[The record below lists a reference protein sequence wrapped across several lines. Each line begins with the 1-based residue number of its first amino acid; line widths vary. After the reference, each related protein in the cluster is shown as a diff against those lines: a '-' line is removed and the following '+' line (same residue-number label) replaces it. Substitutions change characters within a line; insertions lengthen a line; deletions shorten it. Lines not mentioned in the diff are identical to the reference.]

1 MSELHKALMNL
12 FIAHRSKAHGE
23 FSKVGLTRGQPK
35 ILNFL
40 AENNGC
46 IQKQIAE
53 NCKIDPAT
61 VTSLLLNM
69 EKRQLIYRTPN
80 SENRRILNVSITDKG
95 IEAQKQVKKILNNLD
110 EICFSGF
117 TEEEKAEA
125 INLIN
130 RLQNNLERDEE

>member
-1 MSELHKALMNL
+1 MNL
-12 FIAHRSKAHGE
+12 FRAHRCKAHGE
-23 FSKVGLTRGQPK
+23 FNKVGLTRGQPK

-40 AENNGC
+40 VNNNGC

-53 NCKIDPAT
+53 SCKIDPAT

-80 SENRRILNVSITDKG
+80 SENRRVLNVFITDKG
-95 IEAQKQVKKILNNLD
+95 TEAQKQVEKIFNYLD
-110 EICFSGF
+110 ERCFDGF

-125 INLIN
+125 MKLIT
-130 RLQNNLERDEE
+130 RLQNNLERDE